1 MATGVYPE
9 PCPSQVFL
17 QLRPVSEFVSVEIPG
32 TVLFTS
38 RLVTNLGTWRGHSP
52 SWAAVRPRGGRSWPS
67 LGPAGD
73 MLIRWLP
80 RRPAQRLAFE
90 EAQPLSWARG
100 ARPGRQWPCRATQRP
115 AFRRASGR
123 CRPRCP
129 PGLEPLLQV
138 VGHFSAL
145 WSMGESARQ
154 GQALAGRTVA
164 LHAVTGKGLAA
175 PAPHGL
181 GTFQFQPCHPPEG
194 PMSGPSVVIFKL
206 QLNFT
211 TTN

>member
-52 SWAAVRPRGGRSWPS
+52 SQAAVRPRGGRSWPG

-73 MLIRWLP
+73 VLIRWLP

-145 WSMGESARQ
+145 WSTGESA
-154 GQALAGRTVA
+154 AGPGTGGEDRCSPCSDREGARSPRPPRARNLPVP
-164 LHAVTGKGLAA
+164 AVP
-175 PAPHGL
+175 PA
-181 GTFQFQPCHPPEG
+181 
-194 PMSGPSVVIFKL
+194 
-206 QLNFT
+206 
-211 TTN
+211 